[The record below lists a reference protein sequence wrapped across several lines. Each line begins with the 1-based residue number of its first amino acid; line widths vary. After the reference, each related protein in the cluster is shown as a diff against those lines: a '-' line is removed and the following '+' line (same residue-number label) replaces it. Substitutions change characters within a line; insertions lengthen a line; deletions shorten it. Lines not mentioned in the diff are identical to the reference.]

1 MENPNL
7 ESLPAAQRQQSNRI
21 RVRRA
26 RSITAMALDAISTA
40 SVEGHARHV
49 DHGGGVANCYGYPAE
64 TQAAGVS
71 VVRVADGVFR
81 VLAGFA
87 ILPANKVTRSGAA
100 AETLGYRGPWDD
112 RCGTRRAHL
121 DRLDVIADTLSQ
133 GVRIE
138 VARS

>member
-1 MENPNL
+1 METTNL

-49 DHGGGVANCYGYPAE
+49 DHGGSVANCYGYPAD
-64 TQAAGVS
+64 TQVAGVS
-71 VVRVADGVFR
+71 VVRVADGVYR

-87 ILPANKVTRSGAA
+87 VLPANKVTRSAAA

-112 RCGTRRAHL
+112 RCGTKRATL
-121 DRLDVIADTLSQ
+121 DRLDIIANTLRE

-138 VARS
+138 VAR

>member
-1 MENPNL
+1 MEHPSL
-7 ESLPAAQRQQSNRI
+7 ELLPAAQRQVSNRI

-26 RSITAMALDAISTA
+26 RPIAAMAHDAIATA
-40 SVEGHARHV
+40 SVEGHSRCV
-49 DHGGGVANCYGYPAE
+49 DHGGGVANCYGYPAD

-71 VVRVADGVFR
+71 VVRVADHAYR

-87 ILPANKVTRSGAA
+87 VLPANKVTRSGAA

-112 RCGTRRAHL
+112 RCGTKRAHL
-121 DRLDVIADTLSQ
+121 DRLDVIADTLRE

-138 VARS
+138 VAR